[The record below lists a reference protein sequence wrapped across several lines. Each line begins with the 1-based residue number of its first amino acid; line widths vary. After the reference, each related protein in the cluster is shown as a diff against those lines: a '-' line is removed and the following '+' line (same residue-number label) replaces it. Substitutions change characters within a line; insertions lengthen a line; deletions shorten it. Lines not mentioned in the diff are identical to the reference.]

1 MALFNLIELFRLL
14 CLSQKMDLKNFVTAK
29 IQRKVVELFFFPI
42 PCLLSPTLSA
52 DGGIFRTER
61 YSVSVTVVYLLM
73 CWRLKLG
80 REYEPAR

>member
-29 IQRKVVELFFFPI
+29 FQRKVVEFFFFPI

-52 DGGIFRTER
+52 E
-61 YSVSVTVVYLLM
+61 
-73 CWRLKLG
+73 
-80 REYEPAR
+80 

>member
-29 IQRKVVELFFFPI
+29 FQRKVVEFFFFFSPI

-52 DGGIFRTER
+52 E
-61 YSVSVTVVYLLM
+61 
-73 CWRLKLG
+73 
-80 REYEPAR
+80 

>member
-29 IQRKVVELFFFPI
+29 FQRKVVEFFFFFPI

-52 DGGIFRTER
+52 E
-61 YSVSVTVVYLLM
+61 
-73 CWRLKLG
+73 
-80 REYEPAR
+80 